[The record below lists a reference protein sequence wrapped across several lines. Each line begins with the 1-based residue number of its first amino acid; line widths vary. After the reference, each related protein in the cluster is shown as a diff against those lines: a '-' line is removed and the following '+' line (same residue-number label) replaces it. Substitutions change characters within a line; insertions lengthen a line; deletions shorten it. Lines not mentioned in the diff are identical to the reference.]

1 MAEKNYDSTQHV
13 ITGDKLM
20 IYVETKAAIAEPS
33 TPAEYLPIAFGTS
46 CSIEIS
52 GDTIDTSNKMSGAWK
67 EYLLGQSSYTV
78 SCESL
83 YSKKEGHLSFKM
95 LKDLMVKRMPITFF
109 LSEPAD
115 QVDYEKGADLVTGQA
130 IITALSMTA
139 NNGEICTCS
148 ITLQGT
154 GALEDADTE

>member
-1 MAEKNYDSTQHV
+1 MAEKNYDSTRDV

-20 IYVETKAAIAEPS
+20 IYVETRAAEEEPS

-46 CSIEIS
+46 CSVEIS

-78 SCESL
+78 SCEAL

-95 LKDLMVKRMPITFF
+95 LKDLMVKRTPITFF
-109 LSEPAD
+109 LSEPED
-115 QVDYEKGADLVTGQA
+115 ETNYEKGTDMVTGRA
-130 IITALSMTA
+130 IITALTLTA
-139 NNGEICTCS
+139 NNGEICTSS

-154 GALEDADTE
+154 GALEDASV